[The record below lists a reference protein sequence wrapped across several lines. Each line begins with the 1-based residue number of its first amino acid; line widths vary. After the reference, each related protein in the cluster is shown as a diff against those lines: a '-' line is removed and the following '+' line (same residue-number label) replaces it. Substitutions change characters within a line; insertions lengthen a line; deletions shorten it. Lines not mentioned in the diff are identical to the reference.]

1 MQIFLTSHLKEWVQ
15 KNWRQEEVELWS
27 IAAEIS
33 AQTVA
38 SIEMQYP
45 WEISLLKS
53 ISARPQ

>member
-1 MQIFLTSHLKEWVQ
+1 MRIFLTPRLKEWVQ
-15 KNWRQEEVELWS
+15 QNWRQEEVELWS

-45 WEISLLKS
+45 WEVSLLKS
-53 ISARPQ
+53 ILARPQ